1 MKKKKPELA
10 GLKHEQIT
18 QELKERLQA
27 QTYET
32 GAFLPA
38 ERSLAEEFG
47 VSRPTLRKALV
58 PLIEAGLLVNQPGVG
73 TRIAPANGTHAKALL
88 DHQTEARSDWRILA
102 LLLPDITNRF
112 FIEVTEA
119 IEYTALQRGYQLLLC
134 NSRHQASIEAAHI
147 KQLAARGVDGVI
159 IGHDPNQEPP
169 ETLALLEQ
177 AGIPFVFLF
186 SNPRAAR
193 YDSIV
198 LDEQSG
204 VQQALKYLFSL
215 GHREIAYCRTAG
227 IVPHP
232 RETAYRTILAEQGLT
247 VRESHVLPF
256 EKLEGAAGLDA
267 VRKLLASKP
276 KPTAVFAGNDHS
288 ALLLLKHL
296 AALGVRV
303 PKDLSVIG
311 FDNLA
316 FTEHLTTPLTTVDQP
331 KQEMGRRAVELLL
344 ERITFPLTG
353 EPRRDVLHP
362 HLIIRESCLSAY
374 YR

>member
-1 MKKKKPELA
+1 MKTKRGLAA

-18 QELKERLQA
+18 QQLRERLA
-27 QTYET
+27 SGAYEP
-32 GAFLPA
+32 GDFLPA
-38 ERSLAEEFG
+38 ERLLAEQFG
-47 VSRPTLRKALV
+47 VSRPTLRKALE
-58 PLIEAGLLVNQPGVG
+58 PLVEAGALVNLPGVG
-73 TRIAPANGTHAKALL
+73 TRVASANGAPRATPAEGA
-88 DHQTEARSDWRILA
+88 ARADWRIIA

-134 NSRHQASIEAAHI
+134 NSRHQGALEAVHI
-147 KQLAARGVDGVI
+147 RQLAERGVDGVI

-169 ETLALLEQ
+169 ETLRLLEE

-186 SNPRAAR
+186 SNPRTAR
-193 YDSIV
+193 YDSVV

-204 VQQALKYLFSL
+204 VQQALRYLFSL

-232 RETAYRTILAEQGLT
+232 RETAYRNIMAAHGLT
-247 VRESHVLPF
+247 VRESHILPF
-256 EKLEGAAGLDA
+256 EKLEGAAGQEA
-267 VRKLLASKP
+267 VRKLLAARP
-276 KPTAVFAGNDHS
+276 RPTAVFAGNDHS
-288 ALLLLKHL
+288 ALLLLKNL

-303 PKDLSVIG
+303 PEDLSVIG
-311 FDNLA
+311 FDNLS

-344 ERITFPLTG
+344 ERIAFPVADA
-353 EPRRDVLHP
+353 EPRRELLHP
-362 HLIIRESCLSAY
+362 HLIIRESCLSAQA
-374 YR
+374 RK